1 MKRVLLVLWVLIMSF
16 GLTSCEIF
24 DDAINCADNLD
35 LVLPLNCQVIVLEN
49 GVASNNYPVSI
60 TYTKYDCD
68 GSEKAFPLKSDNPT
82 GMVASSLWKFNI
94 KNNNDYVTLEVYSD
108 GKYSFQERVTE
119 TRSYDMNSTYNEL
132 NTQIIYLYF
141 TVKN

>member
-1 MKRVLLVLWVLIMSF
+1 MKKVLILLAVMIMSF
-16 GLTSCEIF
+16 ATSCELF
-24 DDAINCADNLD
+24 DSPLDCADNLD

-60 TYTKYDCD
+60 TYTKHDCD
-68 GSEKAFPLKSDNPT
+68 GTEKEFSLKSDNPT

-141 TVKN
+141 TVNN